1 MWYRHVFGCYPDDQ
15 VSQMTDLKTLQES
28 ASATDYEKLKSNVS
42 GFLVEFPLQFLRS
55 EDLKISIFNK
65 EYYIPDSNFV

>member
-15 VSQMTDLKTLQES
+15 VSQMTDLKTFQDS
-28 ASATDYEKLKSNVS
+28 ASLTDYEKLVSNVA